1 MSNPALTTGQLE
13 RLLAQNIRK
22 RYRQILGHN
31 PKKVSCKVAD
41 TQLTIIIEEPITK
54 LESFL
59 LVNEQKF
66 IADYVRSDLEQA
78 LLPVLRATI
87 LDCLDINVLDIGSIS
102 MENTNSTAVVAVLEQ
117 SPDMSA
123 YRTAS

>member
-1 MSNPALTTGQLE
+1 MSNPTLTNGQLE

-31 PKKVSCKVAD
+31 PKKVLCKVTDAR
-41 TQLTIIIEEPITK
+41 LTIIIEEPITK

-66 IADYVRSDLEQA
+66 VADYVRSDLEQA
-78 LLPVLRATI
+78 FLPELQATI
-87 LDCLDINVLDIGSIS
+87 QDCLDVNVLDIGSIA
-102 MENTNSTAVVAVLEQ
+102 MENTNSTAVVAVLDQ
-117 SPDMSA
+117 NPDVSA